1 LGRIVHDERGAG
13 SVEWHNAPEDYSR
26 PVLEVDD
33 PLGSSRNAKV
43 RGGIE
48 VLHIKNDETFDP
60 YARLPGDRG
69 KSSTAKRDLRKLSEH
84 IKLMRELEERRK
96 KGDDK

>member
-1 LGRIVHDERGAG
+1 
-13 SVEWHNAPEDYSR
+13 
-26 PVLEVDD
+26 
-33 PLGSSRNAKV
+33 
-43 RGGIE
+43 
-48 VLHIKNDETFDP
+48 LHIKNDETFDP